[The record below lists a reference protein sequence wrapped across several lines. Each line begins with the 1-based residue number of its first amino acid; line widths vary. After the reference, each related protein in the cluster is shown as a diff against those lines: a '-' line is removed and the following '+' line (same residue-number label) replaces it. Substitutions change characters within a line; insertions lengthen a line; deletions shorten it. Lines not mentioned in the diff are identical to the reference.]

1 MDTKLQIL
9 ELLLELME
17 FMPKRYIVEITSK
30 GIMVRDMIFYTTSDR
45 EEQLPIYYS
54 YFYTPEEDYHYV
66 CNKQFEE
73 FIGGLKK

>member
-1 MDTKLQIL
+1 MDTKIQIL
-9 ELLLELME
+9 ELLLALME

-45 EEQLPIYYS
+45 GEQLPIYYS
-54 YFYTPEEDYHYV
+54 YFYTPEEKYQYE

-73 FIGGLKK
+73 LIGGLRK